1 MILLSI
7 GLPGDAAAR
16 CDAIAARLVETALGP
31 TELFAADTVEAIGAA
46 LVRLQG
52 RHAVIAARRPD
63 AALRAVLA
71 AGGARVLAIEDEP
84 HAAVRDLLAQGLG
97 LAAATR
103 AVATSC
109 AALVEAAALPGA
121 AVLPAA
127 EILARPASLAAAL
140 GIDRGAA
147 PPAPPPEPAAPW
159 RDRLDPAARAL
170 VDGAVAAYAGT
181 LRGGLLGE
189 IVWDRGLLWRAGD
202 PAQPASA
209 AIELAGG
216 ARELVAGPDIALP
229 AGRWA
234 ATLTLAV
241 SREAAGIAFAAEL
254 VAGAERR
261 PLAAATVV
269 PDGRGIGSATLP
281 FAVDA
286 ATPQPLALRLATA
299 GPAAA
304 GRLAL
309 GNVTLVPGH
318 GDAGALPVEFGS
330 LGL

>member
-31 TELFAADTVEAIGAA
+31 TELFAADTVEANGAA

-189 IVWDRGLLWRAGD
+189 IVWDRGLLWRAG
-202 PAQPASA
+202 
-209 AIELAGG
+209 E

-269 PDGRGIGSATLP
+269 PDGRGMGSATLP

>member
-31 TELFAADTVEAIGAA
+31 TELFAADTVEALGAA

-202 PAQPASA
+202 PAPPPSWSPAPSAGRWRRRPWCPTAAASA
-209 AIELAGG
+209 ARPCPSRSMPPPRSRSRCASRRP
-216 ARELVAGPDIALP
+216 ARRRP
-229 AGRWA
+229 AGWRWA
-234 ATLTLAV
+234 T
-241 SREAAGIAFAAEL
+241 
-254 VAGAERR
+254 
-261 PLAAATVV
+261 
-269 PDGRGIGSATLP
+269 
-281 FAVDA
+281 
-286 ATPQPLALRLATA
+286 
-299 GPAAA
+299 
-304 GRLAL
+304 
-309 GNVTLVPGH
+309 
-318 GDAGALPVEFGS
+318 
-330 LGL
+330 